1 MLSALIDKLM
11 GSQRLSY
18 RRLTCWLVCTAMGPF
33 GFISGED
40 FVAVCL
46 MYIGS
51 DSAAKAV
58 GAWRGGGV

>member
-1 MLSALIDKLM
+1 MISRLIDSAF

-18 RRLTCWLVCTAMGPF
+18 RRLVCWLVCTAMVPF

-58 GAWRGGGV
+58 SAWRGGGV